1 MCNGYIMA
9 TRTVHK
15 KDSPSDAAASFA
27 SDHCAIVGCI
37 DIGMNPIA
45 VYNDYSDSIIPCFI
59 CEKHYKELMH
69 RYYDDIG
76 GKNKGLIKERVH

>member
-1 MCNGYIMA
+1 MRNEYMVA

-27 SDHCAIVGCI
+27 SDDCAIVGCI
-37 DIGMNPIA
+37 DIGTSQIA
-45 VYNDYSDSIIPCFI
+45 VYSDYSDKIIPCFI
-59 CEKHYKELMH
+59 CEKHYKELML

-76 GKNKGLIKERVH
+76 GKNKGVLKERVH